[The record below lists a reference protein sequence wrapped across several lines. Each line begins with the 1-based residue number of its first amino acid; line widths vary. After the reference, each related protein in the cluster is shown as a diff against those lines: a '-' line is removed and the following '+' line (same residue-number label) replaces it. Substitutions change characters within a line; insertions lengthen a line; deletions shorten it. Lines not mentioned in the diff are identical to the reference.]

1 MPTHQPPPRS
11 EPPRLVDVPTVTPPS
26 APGEAGRPRLREVN
40 RAQLEWRPVDLDSLL
55 PDEHRAR
62 IVWDYVLGLDLT
74 PLYRGI
80 QAVEGHAGAPATDP
94 RLLLALWL
102 QATLDGVGSARAL
115 ARLCEEHVAYQWLCG
130 GVSVNYHT
138 LSDFRTAHV
147 AVLDTLLTQSVATLL
162 AEQLVTLAC
171 VAQDG
176 VRVRASAGA
185 ASFRRRPRLEQCLA
199 EADAQVQ
206 ALRAELDTD
215 PGATSQRQRAAQERA
230 ARERRV
236 RVARA
241 LAQLPA
247 VEATKRR
254 QGERPETARVS
265 TTDPDARVMKM
276 ADGGFRPAH
285 NVQFATATIAQ
296 LIVGVDVGNRGSDA
310 GQLAPM
316 VTPLTTRYGQ
326 SPAAML
332 ADAPYATHADLQ
344 QVHDQTCV
352 YAPVP
357 DPRDATRD
365 RYVPRPD
372 DPPAVAAWR
381 QRMGTASAQALYKD
395 RAATAECVNAQV
407 RHRGLVRLLVRGL
420 EKVRAIA
427 LWHALAHNL
436 MRARALRTQTLAL
449 A

>member
-1 MPTHQPPPRS
+1 
-11 EPPRLVDVPTVTPPS
+11 
-26 APGEAGRPRLREVN
+26 LREVN
-40 RAQLEWRPVDLDSLL
+40 RAQLEWRPVDLDRLL
-55 PDEHRAR
+55 PDDHRAR
-62 IVWDYVLGLDLT
+62 LVWDYVVGLDLT
-74 PLYRGI
+74 PLYARI
-80 QAVEGHAGAPATDP
+80 AAVEGHAGAPATDP

-147 AVLDTLLTQSVATLL
+147 AELDTLLTQSVATLL
-162 AEQLVTLAC
+162 AEQLVTLEC

-185 ASFRRRPRLEQCLA
+185 ASFRRRPRLEQCWA

-215 PGATSQRQRAAQERA
+215 PGATSQRQRAARERA
-230 ARERRV
+230 ARERQI

-276 ADGGFRPAH
+276 ADGGFRPAY
-285 NVQFATATIAQ
+285 NVQFATATTAQ

-316 VTPLTTRYGQ
+316 VTQLTTRYGQ

-344 QVHDQTCV
+344 QVHNQTCV

-357 DPRDATRD
+357 DPRDAARD

-381 QRMGTASAQALYKD
+381 QRMGTAPAQALYKD

-420 EKVRAIA
+420 ENVRAIA

-436 MRARALRTQTLAL
+436 MRARALRTQTLVPA
-449 A
+449 